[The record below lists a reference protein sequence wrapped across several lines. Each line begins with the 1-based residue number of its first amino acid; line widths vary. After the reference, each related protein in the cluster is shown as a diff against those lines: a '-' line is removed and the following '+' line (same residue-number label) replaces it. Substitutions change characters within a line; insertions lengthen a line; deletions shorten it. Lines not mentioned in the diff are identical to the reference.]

1 VHSIRGRR
9 RWLIVLVALVG
20 AAAGMAVHAQDE
32 GRFEVRNAYVELV
45 NDAWLL
51 DVRLD
56 LALADAAR
64 QAFEEGVPLVL
75 ALEIEGAVD
84 RRLLP
89 DETVISLTRK
99 WQIAYDAIS
108 QRFVVTDVKSGEH
121 VSHASQ
127 AEALEALARISGI
140 TISDT
145 ETLPVGGRFD
155 MRVRATVEI
164 GDLPAA
170 VRMLLFWRGWSRS
183 TEWYAWKVRP

>member
-1 VHSIRGRR
+1 MRGRR
-9 RWLIVLVALVG
+9 RWLVLVVALIG
-20 AAAGMAVHAQDE
+20 AAAGMLAHAQEE

-75 ALEIEGAVD
+75 ALEIEGTVD

-140 TISDT
+140 TIADT
-145 ETLPVGGRFD
+145 KTLPASGRFD

-170 VRMLLFWRGWSRS
+170 IRMLLFWKGWSRE

>member
-1 VHSIRGRR
+1 M
-9 RWLIVLVALVG
+9 LLG
-20 AAAGMAVHAQDE
+20 AAAVSARADDG

-45 NDAWLL
+45 GDNWQL

-75 ALEIEGAVD
+75 KLEIEASVE
-84 RRLLP
+84 RRFLP
-89 DETVISLTRK
+89 ANTIIQKERVWEL
-99 WQIAYDAIS
+99 AYDAIS
-108 QRFVVTDVKSGEH
+108 QRYVVTDAASGEH
-121 VSHASQ
+121 VSHATQ
-127 AEALEALARISGI
+127 EEALEALGRISGI
-140 TISDT
+140 VIADIAQ
-145 ETLPVGGRFD
+145 LPEGQRFD

-170 VRMLLFWRGWSRS
+170 VRMLLFWKSWSRT

>member
-1 VHSIRGRR
+1 MRGRR
-9 RWLIVLVALVG
+9 RCLILLVALFG
-20 AAAGMAVHAQDE
+20 AATGIAAHAQDA

-75 ALEIEGAVD
+75 ALEVEATVE

-99 WQIAYDAIS
+99 WQIAFDAIS
-108 QRFVVTDVKSGEH
+108 QRFVVTDVRSGEH

-140 TISDT
+140 PIADIGV
-145 ETLPVGGRFD
+145 LPAGGRFD

-170 VRMLLFWRGWSRS
+170 VRMLLFWKGWSRS

>member
-1 VHSIRGRR
+1 MRGQR
-9 RWLIVLVALVG
+9 RWLILCVALLG
-20 AAAGMAVHAQDE
+20 AAAGFAASAQDA

-56 LALADAAR
+56 LALANAAQ

-75 ALEIEGAVD
+75 ELEIEGSVE
-84 RRLLP
+84 RRLFP
-89 DETVISLTRK
+89 DDTVVSLTRK

-108 QRFVVTDVKSGEH
+108 ERFVVTDVRSGDH

-140 TISDT
+140 EVSDT
-145 ETLPVGGRFD
+145 QKLPADGRFD

-164 GDLPAA
+164 GELPAA
-170 VRMLLFWRGWSRS
+170 VKMLLFWKSWSRS
-183 TEWYAWKVRP
+183 TEWYSWKVRP

>member
-1 VHSIRGRR
+1 MRGRH
-9 RWLIVLVALVG
+9 RWLILCVALLG
-20 AAAGMAVHAQDE
+20 AAAGTVARAQDA
-32 GRFEVRNAYVELV
+32 GRFEVRNAYVERV

-51 DVRLD
+51 DVQLD
-56 LALADAAR
+56 LALANAAQ
-64 QAFEEGVPLVL
+64 QAFEEGVPLVF
-75 ALEIEGAVD
+75 ALEVEGSVE

-89 DETVISLTRK
+89 DETVVSLTRR
-99 WQIAYDAIS
+99 WEIAHDAIS
-108 QRFVVTDVKSGEH
+108 ERFVVTDSESGAH

-140 TISDT
+140 EIADT
-145 ETLPVGGRFD
+145 GILPAGGRFD

-170 VRMLLFWRGWSRS
+170 VQMLLFWKSWSRS